1 MTCSLRLTSAMF
13 IAIPALIFMAL
24 SALLFR
30 NEYFW
35 MTYVVTSVVFVV
47 TSLVIGLTFPY
58 KLLGERIH
66 SPWMWLF
73 IQGILA
79 WLVALLTLA
88 LLNSTPLCIGRDNGD
103 GMNTL
108 FLCALQTTGVAITYT
123 PLVLI
128 FLGMSA
134 MIGGSVIR
142 AKTGSQEL

>member
-1 MTCSLRLTSAMF
+1 MTGSLRLISAMF
-13 IAIPALIFMAL
+13 IAIPAFILMAL
-24 SALLFR
+24 SALLLR

-35 MTYVVTSVVFVV
+35 MNYVVTSGVYVV

-58 KLLGERIH
+58 KLGERIQ
-66 SPWMWLF
+66 SPWIWLF

-88 LLNSTPLCIGRDNGD
+88 MINSTPLCIGRDNGD

-108 FLCALQTTGVAITYT
+108 FLCALQTIGVAITYT

-128 FLGMSA
+128 LMGMSA
-134 MIGGSVIR
+134 MIGGFVIR
-142 AKTGSQEL
+142 AKMGPQKL